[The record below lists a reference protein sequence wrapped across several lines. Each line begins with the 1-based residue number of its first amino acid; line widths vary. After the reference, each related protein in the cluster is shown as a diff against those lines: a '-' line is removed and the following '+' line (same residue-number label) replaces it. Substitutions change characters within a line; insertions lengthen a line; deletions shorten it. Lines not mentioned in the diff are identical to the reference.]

1 MEGKFLGF
9 CRLQIIPRKNIEK
22 VTGIILFVWSEN
34 SFHVKALITKTYQSL
49 GCKTQDITTLFF
61 AALAHNV
68 HSKCLPFTSSKHRE
82 LLGYSKI

>member
-49 GCKTQDITTLFF
+49 GCKT
-61 AALAHNV
+61 
-68 HSKCLPFTSSKHRE
+68 
-82 LLGYSKI
+82 